1 MGCLSLALALG
12 AEEGRAAG
20 LDDAPDALGAGAA
33 GAGLA
38 LPAIDRPAVLEIAEL
53 AIGLDII
60 AQRRPAGLDRLAENL
75 ADRGGEPGGT
85 RPGHRCGE
93 PARRQTGT
101 KESFADID
109 VAEPGDDPLVEQRR
123 LDRGQSAGQGP
134 VEVAAVEAR
143 LQRLRT
149 HPGQERV

>member
-53 AIGLDII
+53 AIGLDVI

-75 ADRGGEPGGT
+75 ADRRGEPLGP
-85 RPGHRCGE
+85 RADDRRGE
-93 PARRQTGT
+93 PARRQPGA
-101 KESFADID
+101 KERLADID
-109 VAEPGDDPLVEQRR
+109 VAEPGDDALIEQGR
-123 LDRGQSAGQGP
+123 LDRGQLAGQDP
-134 VEVAAVEAR
+134 VEIGAVKTR
-143 LQRLRT
+143 LQRLGT
-149 HPGQERV
+149 HPRQ